1 MENLIKNLHTFVS
14 IAMEKSCTGM
24 HNFTRELPCMYM
36 LPKTQTYKCSQCIFE
51 TPNTKDALSVIK
63 IIGEHSERTD

>member
-14 IAMEKSCTGM
+14 IAMEKSCT
-24 HNFTRELPCMYM
+24 ELTTNIKTIGCDFEGGNWPCA
-36 LPKTQTYKCSQCIFE
+36 QCIFE
-51 TPNTKDALSVIK
+51 TPNTKDSLSVIK